1 MAAAAF
7 YRSIH
12 AFIINPLMAILAK
25 FMRSLFIAVDISV
38 ANVFGVAGFA
48 FINHHNFILG
58 MVAIG
63 AGICFLMLSM
73 REICRLP
80 GLCGLQ
86 DNFRRAYAYLHSK
99 NTTSDNE

>member
-38 ANVFGVAGFA
+38 ANVFGVAG
-48 FINHHNFILG
+48 L
-58 MVAIG
+58 AIG

-86 DNFRRAYAYLHSK
+86 DNFRRTYAYLHSK